1 MWHAGLAAAEIA
13 VPKPGMET
21 GRSNDMDGL
30 TMVELVVV
38 VAIVAILLAVAVPSY
53 QGYLQR
59 GHRADAIRGLME
71 VASCQERVRS
81 ERGFYDTGRCLDHS
95 GTAFYRLSIEPV
107 AQEQSLVYK
116 IVASPLKHDRNDYCG
131 ELSLDQAGVRG
142 ISGDADQLAA
152 CWGGR

>member
-1 MWHAGLAAAEIA
+1 MG
-13 VPKPGMET
+13 
-21 GRSNDMDGL
+21 MDGL
-30 TMVELVVV
+30 TLVEIVVV
-38 VAIVAILLAVAVPSY
+38 VAIAAILLALAVPSY

-81 ERGFYDTGRCLDHS
+81 ERGFYDTGRCIGRS
-95 GTAFYRLSIEPV
+95 GTAFYRLRIEPV
-107 AQEQSLVYK
+107 AQAQSLVYK
-116 IVASPLKHDRNDYCG
+116 VIASPIKQDRNDYCG

-142 ISGDADQLAA
+142 ISGDADQLVA